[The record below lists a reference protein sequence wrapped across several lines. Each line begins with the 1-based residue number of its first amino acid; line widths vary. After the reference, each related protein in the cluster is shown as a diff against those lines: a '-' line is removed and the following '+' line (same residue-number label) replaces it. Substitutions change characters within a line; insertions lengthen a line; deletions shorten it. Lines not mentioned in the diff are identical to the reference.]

1 MAAARQ
7 AISRVPETSSGTGTR
22 SGNRPGDRPG
32 TRAGTRAGLREM
44 QGKIS
49 ASVTASASP
58 HPSEASLPSAA
69 ASGISQGY
77 KLPSELPG
85 SAKVISVNK
94 TSTTFAEFTEIV
106 ARECRPKSRAASA
119 VAGIRVFWGS
129 QGEFIDV
136 TEGSSWGQVK
146 QLLSEAADTPGLAI
160 SIEFD

>member
-22 SGNRPGDRPG
+22 SGNRPG
-32 TRAGTRAGLREM
+32 TRAGTRARLREM

-58 HPSEASLPSAA
+58 HPSEASLTSAA
-69 ASGISQGY
+69 ASGIGQGY
-77 KLPSELPG
+77 KVPSELPG

-106 ARECRPKSRAASA
+106 ARECPRPKSRAASA

-129 QGEFIDV
+129 RGEFIDV

-146 QLLSEAADTPGLAI
+146 ELLSEAADTPGLAI
-160 SIEFD
+160 SVEFD